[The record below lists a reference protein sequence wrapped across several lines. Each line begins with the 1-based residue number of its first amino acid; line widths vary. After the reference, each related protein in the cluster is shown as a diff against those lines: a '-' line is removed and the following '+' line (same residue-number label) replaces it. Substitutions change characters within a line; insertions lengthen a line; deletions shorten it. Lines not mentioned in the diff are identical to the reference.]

1 LVKNN
6 DSEQLQILADD
17 LTNLIAADMISIGDL
32 TNLINEI
39 QPAEDITFL
48 SAEQGSNYDDY

>member
-17 LTNLIAADMISIGDL
+17 LTNLIMRFSQLKTSHFYLPNKVVTMMIIRG
-32 TNLINEI
+32 
-39 QPAEDITFL
+39 
-48 SAEQGSNYDDY
+48 

>member
-17 LTNLIAADMISIGDL
+17 LTNLII
-32 TNLINEI
+32 EI
-39 QPAEDITFL
+39 QPAENITFL